1 MAVESPLAPPVTLR
15 AQGVMRLLPAA
26 FLAFWLCGW
35 FVGECFALAAVAGA
49 LHSLFGFP
57 VPEWLDKV
65 HTPANAAIPILAFL
79 AVWLTFWTM
88 GGVGAMAAFAGL
100 LWGSE
105 EVAWDAEQIEVRQR
119 AFPFSRT
126 VRVPWADVWR
136 IEASSVGFGKLSGS
150 IVGSVTAM
158 TARGRKPIATM
169 GSTEERAALGEQLR
183 GALQSLRP
191 DAERDP
197 RAAAPF
203 VRAASGEAPALPAQW
218 KVEPDEAGQLAL
230 VQPVGPL
237 RIGAAILAGL
247 GAVLAL
253 VGWNIA
259 RRSAVADG
267 SRDPWVGVFV
277 LALLS
282 AALFVGATVM
292 AATRRSLHPRGG
304 GLVDRTV
311 RFGRTSERQWSPARL
326 ELQAS
331 RDSDGD
337 EWWKLVVSGPGASP
351 VTLESH
357 INDPGPALALG
368 RWLSERGGLPF
379 ADASPDSRSPAA

>member
-1 MAVESPLAPPVTLR
+1 MAVESPIAPPVTLR
-15 AQGVMRLLPAA
+15 AQGFMRLLPAA

-35 FVGECFALAAVAGA
+35 FVGEMFALAAVAGA

-57 VPEWLDKV
+57 VPAWLARV

-119 AFPFSRT
+119 AFPFSRS

-136 IEASSVGFGKLSGS
+136 VEASRAGFGKLSGS

-169 GSTEERAALGEQLR
+169 GSTDERAALAEQLR
-183 GALQSLRP
+183 GALGTIRP
-191 DAERDP
+191 DAAHDP

-203 VRAASGEAPALPAQW
+203 ARAMSGDAAALPARW
-218 KVEPDEAGQLAL
+218 KAEPDESGQLAL

-237 RIGAAILAGL
+237 RIGGVMLAGF

-253 VGWNIA
+253 IGWNVA
-259 RRSAVADG
+259 RRSSVADWDSG
-267 SRDPWVGVFV
+267 QWAAV
-277 LALLS
+277 LLLAAFA

-292 AATRRSLHPRGG
+292 AATRRSLHARGG

-311 RFGRTSERQWSPARL
+311 RFGRTSERQWMPARL
-326 ELQAS
+326 ELQSS

-337 EWWKLVVSGPGASP
+337 EWWKLVVSGPGATP

-379 ADASPDSRSPAA
+379 EDASLDSRSPAA